1 MKNNLYRLIYY
12 FKYLSLVSLVM
23 IFCCNVDEIPPE
35 IAGGIRAW
43 FTIDENNIGVNIT
56 WYDAEDEDLEKYII
70 YKAKNGLSPEEI
82 GETEENYFVDTNVD
96 WLEFYEY
103 YIQSVD
109 KIGNKSELSDSVL
122 VRIYSGSGRW
132 DISEYDSS
140 YLCINHNQTINTGS
154 GIIQQKGY
162 HLADGYELIINDDLD
177 NSTAAVGDTIFS
189 KMLFSACSV
198 DSLYW
203 DANGWMTFQYT
214 VLDTTINGDTMNT
227 STNHFPVYYSLDI
240 SDPSSGEIS
249 FSSPLFNSIH
259 IEHSL
264 KYCNGNLIFD

>member
-12 FKYLSLVSLVM
+12 FKYLSFVSLVM

-35 IAGGIRAW
+35 IAGGIRGW

-122 VRIYSGSGRW
+122 VRIYSASGRW

-177 NSTAAVGDTIFS
+177 NSTAAIGDTIFS

-214 VLDTTINGDTMNT
+214 VLDTTINGDTMNS

-249 FSSPLFNSIH
+249 FSSPLFNSIN

>member
-1 MKNNLYRLIYY
+1 MNRLLKHLQYILYTSILI
-12 FKYLSLVSLVM
+12 
-23 IFCCNVDEIPPE
+23 IIGCNVDEIPPE
-35 IAGGIRAW
+35 IVSGIRGW

-56 WYDAEDEDLEKYII
+56 WYHSEDADLEKYII
-70 YKAKNGLSPEEI
+70 YKGKTGLSPQEI
-82 GETEENYFVDTNVD
+82 GETEENYFMDTEVE
-96 WLEFYEY
+96 WLELYEY

-132 DISEYDSS
+132 DIPGYDSS

-154 GIIQQKGY
+154 GSIQQKGY
-162 HLADGYELIINDDLD
+162 HLADGYELIINDDID
-177 NSTAAVGDTIFS
+177 ESTAAVGDTIFS

-198 DSLYW
+198 DSFYW
-203 DANGWMTFQYT
+203 DANGWMTYQYT
-214 VLDTTINGDTMNT
+214 VLDTTVNGDTIST
-227 STNHFPVYYSLDI
+227 SNNHFPVYYSLDI

-249 FSSPLFNSIH
+249 FSSPLFNSINL
-259 IEHSL
+259 EHSL

>member
-1 MKNNLYRLIYY
+1 MNRLLDHL
-12 FKYLSLVSLVM
+12 KYILHTSMLLF
-23 IFCCNVDEIPPE
+23 IGCNVDEIPPE
-35 IAGGIRAW
+35 IASGIRGW

-56 WYDAEDEDLEKYII
+56 WYHSEDSDLEKYII
-70 YKAKNGLSPEEI
+70 YKGKTGLSPQEI
-82 GETEENYFVDTNVD
+82 GETEENYFMDAEVE
-96 WLEFYEY
+96 WLELYEY

-132 DISEYDSS
+132 DIPGYDSS

-154 GIIQQKGY
+154 GSIQQKGY

-177 NSTAAVGDTIFS
+177 ESTAAVSDTIFS

-198 DSLYW
+198 DSFYW
-203 DANGWMTFQYT
+203 DANGWMTYQYT
-214 VLDTTINGDTMNT
+214 VLDTTVNGDTISISN
-227 STNHFPVYYSLDI
+227 NHFPVYYSLDI

-249 FSSPLFNSIH
+249 FSSPLFNSINL
-259 IEHSL
+259 EHSL